1 MEGSR
6 LRPISL
12 FRDADFLEAMKENEQ
27 RITGYHDGAGRDEN
41 SQSEVVLEINAV
53 SPEDIYSLGGHSS
66 PLEKLVAQAAD
77 LVYRRSATAEER
89 KQLFLDAARAGV
101 GAGDAQ

>member
-66 PLEKLVAQAAD
+66 CD
-77 LVYRRSATAEER
+77 LSVGCSSGTDPEDWRCDPNQPSRSP
-89 KQLFLDAARAGV
+89 G
-101 GAGDAQ
+101 

>member
-41 SQSEVVLEINAV
+41 SQRTFTRWVVTLARWKNLSLKPLILCIVAQQRQK
-53 SPEDIYSLGGHSS
+53 SGSSYSWTQLGQEWARVLGG
-66 PLEKLVAQAAD
+66 
-77 LVYRRSATAEER
+77 
-89 KQLFLDAARAGV
+89 
-101 GAGDAQ
+101 